1 MSRVSQ
7 SPDDAVEFG
16 VAIPFEDV
24 VGPNVLIVQTSRS
37 RKAIAKAAAKTSPE
51 ARVYSRQIPSTTW
64 TEVAA

>member
-7 SPDDAVEFG
+7 PADEIVEFG

-24 VGPNVLIVQTSRS
+24 TGPNVLIVRIGRS
-37 RKAIAKAAAKTSPE
+37 RKAISKAAAKESPE
-51 ARVYSRQIPSTTW
+51 ARVYRRAVGDMLW